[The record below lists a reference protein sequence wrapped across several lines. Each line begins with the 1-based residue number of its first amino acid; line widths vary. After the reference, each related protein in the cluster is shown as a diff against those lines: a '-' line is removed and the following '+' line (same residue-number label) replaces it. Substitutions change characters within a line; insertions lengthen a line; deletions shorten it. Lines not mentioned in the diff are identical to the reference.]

1 MTNFKRTLESCS
13 EMQALNDMHAITMF
27 FTNYSQAILIASI
40 FIVLTFFLV
49 RFILKLRQQSKNL
62 DLIYKQKIEAKIA
75 ALEMQ
80 DIGKDVGESV
90 QANIGNELR
99 QNIITGK
106 KQDDEQEI
114 EKRIEKEIMLK
125 STNLEN
131 LKFKLIINSFKDEKE
146 PGSWKLNDLL
156 TIVLEEMYYKYLRK
170 NEDLLH
176 QIQLFEADDKEKE
189 RLLSTYIKALL
200 STRGQ
205 VSR

>member
-1 MTNFKRTLESCS
+1 
-13 EMQALNDMHAITMF
+13 MQALNDMHAITMF